1 MQPAATQANVMRPG
15 DRIYVAGH
23 GGLVGGALV
32 RALKAEGHTNIITR
46 GSRELD
52 LRDQAAVRA
61 FFEGERPQ
69 YVFLAAA
76 KVGGI
81 HANSTRPAEFLYDNM
96 MIAANVIHA
105 AHVTGVTKLLN
116 LGSTCIYPRDAA
128 QPLREDAL
136 LTGPLEDT
144 NRAYAVAKIA
154 AIELCDQY
162 RAQYGSD
169 FISAMPTN
177 LYGPGDNFDLMGS
190 HVLPAL
196 IRKMVDARETHSPT
210 VSIWGSGTPLREFL
224 HVDDLADACLFLM
237 RHVSEPGPI
246 NVGTGQDLSIR
257 EVAEQIRAVVGYPGE
272 LAFDA
277 SKPDGTPRKITDVSR
292 IHAMGWHHRIS
303 LEDGLRS
310 TVEWY
315 LAHRGQVRGEALVG
329 AGIGTGTALA

>member
-1 MQPAATQANVMRPG
+1 MRLT

-23 GGLVGGALV
+23 GGLVGGALI
-32 RALKAEGHTNIITR
+32 RRLKADGFTNIVTR

-52 LRDQAAVRA
+52 LRDQAAVQA
-61 FFEGERPQ
+61 FFEAERPQ

-81 HANSTRPAEFLYDNM
+81 HANSTRPAEFLYDNL
-96 MIAANVIHA
+96 MIAANVIGA
-105 AHVTGVTKLLN
+105 AHDTGVEKLLN
-116 LGSTCIYPRDAA
+116 LGSTCIYPRDAE

-136 LTGPLEDT
+136 LTGPLEET

-196 IRKMVDARETHSPT
+196 IRKMVDAREEDAPA
-210 VSIWGSGTPLREFL
+210 VNVWGSGKPLREFL

-237 RHVSEPGPI
+237 QHVSEPGPI

-257 EVAEQIRAVVGYPGE
+257 AVAEQIRDVVGYEGE

-277 SKPDGTPRKITDVSR
+277 SKPDGTPRKVTDVSR
-292 IHAMGWHHRIS
+292 IHALGWHHRIP
-303 LEDGLRS
+303 LDEGLRR

-315 LAHRGQVRGEALVG
+315 LAHRGQVRGEAVLG
-329 AGIGTGTALA
+329 

>member
-1 MQPAATQANVMRPG
+1 MQLS

-32 RALKAEGHTNIITR
+32 RRLQADGFTDIVTR

-52 LRDQAAVRA
+52 LRDQAAVQA
-61 FFEGERPQ
+61 FFEAQRPQ

-81 HANSTRPAEFLYDNM
+81 HANSTRPAEFLYDNL

-105 AHVTGVTKLLN
+105 AHVTGVQKLLN

-196 IRKMVDARETHSPT
+196 IRKMVDAREAGAPT
-210 VSIWGSGTPLREFL
+210 VSVWGSGTPLREFL

-237 RHVSEPGPI
+237 RQVSEPGPI

-257 EVAEQIRAVVGYPGE
+257 EVAEQIRAVVGYRGE

-292 IHAMGWHHRIS
+292 IHAHGWHHRIA

-315 LAHRGQVRGEALVG
+315 LAHRGQVRGEVVLS
-329 AGIGTGTALA
+329 